1 MGMIPPRPPSTH
13 PHQFTPFG
21 QLEAV
26 YRWLD
31 GAGGLTRYW
40 YRTSNG
46 AAAAEASVIPPP
58 IDTVLLPMKVTE
70 LPVVE
75 PPPTDVLPPEGVLP
89 GVRPPPEG
97 VLPGVRPPPAACA
110 LPDGVD
116 ETAAVAGA
124 ALVGVLAAVFP
135 ACDGSQPATTASR
148 VADTALAN
156 VKRHRRRG
164 CGAGIAELSFDR
176 VTRSD
181 DLQWSGS
188 PERLPTASG
197 RVGVAPLRCRR
208 GRKGC
213 RPARTLFDRRNDG
226 QNQSVGVNRAAAR

>member
-1 MGMIPPRPPSTH
+1 MACAARASMVGMIPPRPPSTH
-13 PHQFTPFG
+13 PHQFNPFG

-26 YRWLD
+26 YRSRD

-89 GVRPPPEG
+89 GVRPPP
-97 VLPGVRPPPAACA
+97 AAFA

-116 ETAAVAGA
+116 ETAAVADA
-124 ALVGVLAAVFP
+124 ALVGVLAAAVP

-164 CGAGIAELSFDR
+164 CGAGIAEPSFDR

-188 PERLPTASG
+188 PERLPPASG

-226 QNQSVGVNRAAAR
+226 QNQSVVVNRAAAR